1 MGPTAILSSI
11 QGVLG
16 ELLEIGRYG
25 WKALFKAYILHR
37 RIEGFGVVLKEIF
50 EVEQGANIL

>member
-1 MGPTAILSSI
+1 MGPTAILSST

-37 RIEGFGVVLKEIF
+37 KSEGFGVFIKDIF
-50 EVEQGANIL
+50 EVEQGTNIS

>member
-1 MGPTAILSSI
+1 MRPTAILSSI

-25 WKALFKAYILHR
+25 WKALFKANNMRR
-37 RIEGFGVVLKEIF
+37 RIEEFGVVMKEIF
-50 EVEQGANIL
+50 GVEQGANIL

>member
-37 RIEGFGVVLKEIF
+37 RIEEFGVVLKEIF